1 MHWSSSSPPLRE
13 PLHPAHPLPA
23 AVAGLAAPC
32 PPPSSARA
40 GRTPPVVELRVRR
53 PPLSSARARGRSSC
67 STGAPT
73 RPCRQIRRAL
83 VAAPPSPSAQGPPSA
98 AAPGSR
104 CLHRQDLRVP
114 RFPVFPELR
123 ARRLPPPAPPSS
135 TRAGR
140 ASTAPP
146 RVHLASLEASPPP
159 LLPPHQAPAPRRSSR
174 PRGPSA
180 CPARPLRRDGR
191 PSRGATA
198 RLPHLPRAACPGR
211 TSRRFNRTGAR
222 ILLPDGRGKEAE
234 RGRGA

>member
-1 MHWSSSSPPLRE
+1 MEWLRFYVWLEGWSGSIFCLVGRMSINRLLIPLAPIWWDPHVMHWSSSSPPLRE

-32 PPPSSARA
+32 QPPSSARA
-40 GRTPPVVELRVRR
+40 RRTPPAVELRVRR

-73 RPCRQIRRAL
+73 RPCRT
-83 VAAPPSPSAQGPPSA
+83 
-98 AAPGSR
+98 
-104 CLHRQDLRVP
+104 
-114 RFPVFPELR
+114 
-123 ARRLPPPAPPSS
+123 PPAPPSS

-159 LLPPHQAPAPRRSSR
+159 LRPPCQAPAPRRSSR

-180 CPARPLRRDGR
+180 CPARPLHCDGR

-222 ILLPDGRGKEAE
+222 ILLPNGRGKEAE

>member
-1 MHWSSSSPPLRE
+1 MSCTSLLPPLPSVSLYTRRTR
-13 PLHPAHPLPA
+13 
-23 AVAGLAAPC
+23 C

-40 GRTPPVVELRVRR
+40 GRTPPAVELRVRR

-73 RPCRQIRRAL
+73 RPCRT
-83 VAAPPSPSAQGPPSA
+83 
-98 AAPGSR
+98 
-104 CLHRQDLRVP
+104 
-114 RFPVFPELR
+114 
-123 ARRLPPPAPPSS
+123 PPAPPSS

-159 LLPPHQAPAPRRSSR
+159 LRPPCQALAPRRSSR

-222 ILLPDGRGKEAE
+222 ILLPNGRGKEAE